1 MSKST
6 YKAGQ
11 IYANPELAEYDPQA
25 SLRRMKTPMFD
36 VLSEMERNMLVRQ
49 IKRGLEE
56 HAAMLRRRRQLIL
69 GVVWAIL
76 TAVFI
81 AAVFVAACWIL

>member
-25 SLRRMKTPMFD
+25 SQRQLKTPVFD
-36 VLSEMERNMLVRQ
+36 VLSEMERKMLVRQ
-49 IKRGLEE
+49 IVQDIEE

-69 GVVWAIL
+69 GVAGAIL